1 MADEVLRA
9 LLLVLILK
17 HLVFLELFSLLLLLI
32 ITYLD
37 ELRLTIKRVLMVV
50 DSSNFILILLHE
62 AARP

>member
-17 HLVFLELFSLLLLLI
+17 HLVFLELFSLLLLFI

>member
-17 HLVFLELFSLLLLLI
+17 YLVFLELFSLLLLLI